1 MCQKLKGLKEKSIF
15 HIPFKFLK
23 FKQDLI
29 MDQNMFNNLII
40 FMFVKI
46 MRFKISWVCELLTIN
61 YKREN
66 FLCGIK
72 AMLEIL

>member
-1 MCQKLKGLKEKSIF
+1 
-15 HIPFKFLK
+15 
-23 FKQDLI
+23 

-66 FLCGIK
+66 FICGIK